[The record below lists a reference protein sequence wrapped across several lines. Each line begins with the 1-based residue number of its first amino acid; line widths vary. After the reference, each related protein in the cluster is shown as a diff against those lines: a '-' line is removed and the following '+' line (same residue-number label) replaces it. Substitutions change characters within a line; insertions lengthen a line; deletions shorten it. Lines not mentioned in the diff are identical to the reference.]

1 MFEQY
6 FQEVHNFYGRKIR
19 ELGPYFTYEEFSAL
33 EIHPA
38 IGEYISAEI
47 DFVIFEDRQKILKN
61 SIFDY
66 SSEKVTEYFS
76 LVNGELKKEKK
87 FSAKYFSDLVLKAA
101 AFNVNYLSRPNWALK
116 KLMFGSET
124 VRSSAE
130 IDIILDHLYYY
141 SYLKKIL
148 KSYLNRKNIVSLER
162 DEFDKLLRKIDHLGI
177 SSNLKN
183 ILEMAVTGIAEF
195 YNIGSYDKSIVP
207 VDAVAMFLKEKG
219 LNDFHEALKIR
230 LGKSSDKTRPISFF
244 IEIFHSDP
252 DSLLLPF
259 DEEPEDIGNDEIPDQ
274 KEKAAEELLTDEE
287 LLPALDEELKGK
299 KEEDKTIGELPVHI
313 TDDEITEETEESA
326 EEISEEPEPESAEAV
341 EDTDSELQ
349 EEESVTPEESSAP
362 DESEV
367 DDKESDDD
375 SDDQEFEILE
385 IEDEEPE
392 IVEMEDQPEP
402 ESELPVEVESVK
414 EESDDAEPESV
425 LEEREGEIEEET
437 YPEEKIVMSDDPE
450 LMIEGEEDDETV
462 TDSEEEQ
469 TPGPESIEEDEI
481 IDEEEDDSGIIFPMS
496 EHIYEEAEEEP
507 GPAEEE
513 QIPEPDISALIEH
526 KKMPKIIQVIFDY
539 DMEDFAD
546 TIDAI
551 ADCRTGEERM
561 AILEKVFNRNNVKRN
576 SREAQSFIEIINEF
590 F

>member
-162 DEFDKLLRKIDHLGI
+162 DEFDKLLKKIDHLGI

-219 LNDFHEALKIR
+219 LNDFLEAVKIR

-259 DEEPEDIGNDEIPDQ
+259 DEEPEEISDDETPDQ

-287 LLPALDEELKGK
+287 LLPALDEELKEQ
-299 KEEDKTIGELPVHI
+299 KEEDKTIRELPEHI

-326 EEISEEPEPESAEAV
+326 EEISEEPEPEPAEAD
-341 EDTDSELQ
+341 EATESELQ
-349 EEESVTPEESSAP
+349 EAESVTPEEPFASG
-362 DESEV
+362 EN
-367 DDKESDDD
+367 ESDDNEPDDD
-375 SDDQEFEILE
+375 SEDQEFEILE

-392 IVEMEDQPEP
+392 IKEPEDQPEP
-402 ESELPVEVESVK
+402 ESELPEEN
-414 EESDDAEPESV
+414 ESDMEETEEAEPESG
-425 LEEREGEIEEET
+425 LEEKEEEIEEET
-437 YPEEKIVMSDDPE
+437 HPEDDIVMPDDLE
-450 LMIEGEEDDETV
+450 LVIAGEEDYEAD
-462 TDSEEEQ
+462 TDSEEGQ
-469 TPGPESIEEDEI
+469 TPGNELPEEDKI
-481 IDEEEDDSGIIFPMS
+481 VEEEDDSGIIFPMS
-496 EHIYEEAEEEP
+496 EHIHEEAEEEP
-507 GPAEEE
+507 GPADEE

-551 ADCRTGEERM
+551 ADCKTGGERM